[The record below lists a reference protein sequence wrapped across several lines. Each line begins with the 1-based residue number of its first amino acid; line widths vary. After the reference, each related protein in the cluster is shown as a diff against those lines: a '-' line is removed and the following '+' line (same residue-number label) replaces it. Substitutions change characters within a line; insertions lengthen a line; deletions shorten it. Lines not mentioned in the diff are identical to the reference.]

1 MSVRMPVRMSVRKP
15 VRMSVR
21 MSVCRDDVKACQG
34 RLEAMRGRRDAL
46 VAELEQAVES
56 NNKLVCTYMCKGTY
70 VHIS

>member
-1 MSVRMPVRMSVRKP
+1 MSCGLFYIHMS

-56 NNKLVCTYMCKGTY
+56 NNKLVCTCAN
-70 VHIS
+70 VHMYT